1 MSLGWPAVAMLVPSA
16 VAAMNNPGP
25 HGFTEV
31 LYAYVS
37 QDGNNGSAFA
47 GISAN
52 TLFYNL
58 SGAMAMAVGR
68 FWMIIPTMII
78 AGSLASKKL
87 VPASAGTFPTTG
99 GLVVGFCLRVL
110 RTFLGLTFLPD
121 PGPCPSR

>member
-47 GISAN
+47 GLSGN
-52 TLFYNL
+52 TPFYNL

-68 FWMIIPTMII
+68 FWMILPTMII
-78 AGSLASKKL
+78 AGSLAGKKL
-87 VPASAGTFPTTG
+87 VPASASRFPATDG
-99 GLVVGFCLRVL
+99 LFVRLVVGRIVVVGALAFFPTLAL
-110 RTFLGLTFLPD
+110 
-121 PGPCPSR
+121 

>member
-47 GISAN
+47 GLSAN
-52 TLFYNL
+52 TPFYNL

-87 VPASAGTFPTTG
+87 VPASAGTVPTTR
-99 GLVVGFCLRVL
+99 GLFVGLCRGVIGIGV
-110 RTFLGLTFLPD
+110 GLYIL
-121 PGPCPSR
+121 